1 MRLRLKYAT
10 KQKGLLLP
18 LHYNSAL
25 QALIYSTFSDEIA
38 SSIHEKGFTLGKRH
52 FKLFT
57 FSRILN
63 RGNKVFGS
71 KLRDLKKQLG
81 VDKDFYFKSKRMTAE
96 EEALYF
102 EGGIEFYF
110 SSPKDFLIEDIGNK
124 AISIPQTTLLGQDIF
139 VTSIEVMSNPGFSTK
154 MNIKMLSPMTVYST
168 MKTEEGN
175 AKTYYYS
182 PYEKEFSILVQ
193 KNSQKKYQL
202 INNTSTNG
210 TLKITP
216 LHFNEKRNRMVVYFK
231 NTRVEG
237 WTGVFT
243 LEGDVGLIKATYDA
257 GIGSKNSEG
266 FGMWAPFKEKKF

>member
-18 LHYNSAL
+18 LHYNSVL
-25 QALIYSTFSDEIA
+25 QALIYRTFSDEIA

-71 KLRDLKKQLG
+71 KLRNLKKQLG
-81 VDKDFYFKSKRMTAE
+81 IDKDFYFKSKRKTAE

-182 PYEKEFSILVQ
+182 PYEKEFSILIQ